1 MEDSVKLEIQEK
13 SVFERAIIEAFK
25 QFKVSDVYEKLSIAY
40 SELPLYITEI
50 KKENTQEKNKRFILN
65 LNIIDKIGR
74 IMERNYVN
82 INILISKIYDILL
95 EQENLNILSDNS
107 NILIILSNQ
116 IMTILEIIK
125 SCHNYQ
131 ELTEKA
137 INYMTYLTDNSDK
150 FLSQEQS
157 EIIINLQ
164 NQLSSKLKSEAFV
177 NFQNNHLK
185 DILTLCKSEYAE
197 EKEKGIENL
206 STYFSKLNSLNEQ
219 FELLCLFGE
228 DIIKAVISKPN
239 PILIETYYK
248 LCYFFLWFIS
258 RKSKKSKQ

>member
-95 EQENLNILSDNS
+95 EQEN
-107 NILIILSNQ
+107 
-116 IMTILEIIK
+116 
-125 SCHNYQ
+125 
-131 ELTEKA
+131 
-137 INYMTYLTDNSDK
+137 
-150 FLSQEQS
+150 
-157 EIIINLQ
+157 
-164 NQLSSKLKSEAFV
+164 
-177 NFQNNHLK
+177 
-185 DILTLCKSEYAE
+185 
-197 EKEKGIENL
+197 
-206 STYFSKLNSLNEQ
+206 
-219 FELLCLFGE
+219 
-228 DIIKAVISKPN
+228 
-239 PILIETYYK
+239 
-248 LCYFFLWFIS
+248 
-258 RKSKKSKQ
+258 

>member
-25 QFKVSDVYEKLSIAY
+25 QMKVSDVYEKLSIAY

-116 IMTILEIIK
+116 IMTILEI
-125 SCHNYQ
+125 
-131 ELTEKA
+131 
-137 INYMTYLTDNSDK
+137 
-150 FLSQEQS
+150 
-157 EIIINLQ
+157 
-164 NQLSSKLKSEAFV
+164 
-177 NFQNNHLK
+177 FQK
-185 DILTLCKSEYAE
+185 Y
-197 EKEKGIENL
+197 
-206 STYFSKLNSLNEQ
+206 
-219 FELLCLFGE
+219 
-228 DIIKAVISKPN
+228 
-239 PILIETYYK
+239 
-248 LCYFFLWFIS
+248 
-258 RKSKKSKQ
+258 